1 MTGFLLR
8 FLPER
13 IFAEGGNQQEALMTR
28 GTAGSGYNLS
38 GNHVRESLC
47 LISNFSPRELLLLFF
62 LTLAPVVGLLGT
74 SESSTVLAVNYCKR
88 QVRGT
93 LHRRL
98 RLRESPNRTLNKD
111 IIT

>member
-1 MTGFLLR
+1 M
-8 FLPER
+8 
-13 IFAEGGNQQEALMTR
+13 
-28 GTAGSGYNLS
+28 
-38 GNHVRESLC
+38 HESLC

-62 LTLAPVVGLLGT
+62 LTLVPVVGLRGT
-74 SESSTVLAVNYCKR
+74 SESSTVLAVAYCKR

-98 RLRESPNRTLNKD
+98 RLRESPSGTLNKD